1 MGAAPRSKIIA
12 GGPISRLPAD
22 AMQVLKRERERE
34 REIVGEQSVLL
45 M

>member
-34 REIVGEQSVLL
+34 IVGEQSVLL